1 MGSVGDTAGADQ
13 TSPEDHEPAEDGAAE
28 GVLLTLVCR
37 RESMC
42 VCACVRVCQK
52 REVKGKRRHGLL
64 PWRKGSWTRQAMF
77 PGDQGLPSQLDR
89 YHWFPSSPPHLPSLM
104 YHTYLG
110 LKVFG
115 RNCLSPRCVF
125 QKAMLGSTDEQLLE
139 LPLGEYLPPPPPPPP
154 PSPWQQAPPPLSLV
168 VVLCTR
174 EGQAGND

>member
-1 MGSVGDTAGADQ
+1 MGKRKTTSAEGEGVPRKKHKKNKHKKKGRIREEESSRVVEAGPGVRPLTLKIKLGKKPVESEEDEGAVGSVGDTAGADQ

-89 YHWFPSSPPHLPSLM
+89 KQCWDLQMSSCWNFHW
-104 YHTYLG
+104 
-110 LKVFG
+110 
-115 RNCLSPRCVF
+115 
-125 QKAMLGSTDEQLLE
+125 
-139 LPLGEYLPPPPPPPP
+139 
-154 PSPWQQAPPPLSLV
+154 
-168 VVLCTR
+168 
-174 EGQAGND
+174 AGND